1 MTKAFE
7 GQKVLDDFN
16 ALFDSGKVTLL
27 MGPSGRGKT
36 TVARLA
42 AGLERPDGGSIT
54 IGPGAE
60 LSFLFQEDR
69 LLPWLN
75 IYDNMALGLLRDG
88 ESKASGSMTAED
100 QVIEMARALEIGDSL
115 WKLPEELSGG
125 MKHRAALGRTFLAVS
140 NVMVMDEPFR
150 GLDKELKER
159 IIRRLWNRVS
169 AGKTVILITHD
180 DKDAQ
185 ILGEKAIEI

>member
-1 MTKAFE
+1 
-7 GQKVLDDFN
+7 
-16 ALFDSGKVTLL
+16 
-27 MGPSGRGKT
+27 
-36 TVARLA
+36 
-42 AGLERPDGGSIT
+42 
-54 IGPGAE
+54 
-60 LSFLFQEDR
+60 
-69 LLPWLN
+69 
-75 IYDNMALGLLRDG
+75 MALGLLRDG

-100 QVIEMARALEIGDSL
+100 KVIEMARALEIGDSL

-185 ILGEKAIEI
+185 TLGEKAIEI

>member
-1 MTKAFE
+1 MEDAPDEGSRAPAIVFSGVTKAFE

-36 TVARLA
+36 TVRRLA

-54 IGPGAE
+54 IGPWGAE

-75 IYDNMALGLLRDG
+75 IYDNMVLGLLRDG

-100 QVIEMARALEIGDSL
+100 KVIEMARALEIGDSL
-115 WKLPEELSGG
+115 
-125 MKHRAALGRTFLAVS
+125 
-140 NVMVMDEPFR
+140 
-150 GLDKELKER
+150 
-159 IIRRLWNRVS
+159 
-169 AGKTVILITHD
+169 
-180 DKDAQ
+180 
-185 ILGEKAIEI
+185 